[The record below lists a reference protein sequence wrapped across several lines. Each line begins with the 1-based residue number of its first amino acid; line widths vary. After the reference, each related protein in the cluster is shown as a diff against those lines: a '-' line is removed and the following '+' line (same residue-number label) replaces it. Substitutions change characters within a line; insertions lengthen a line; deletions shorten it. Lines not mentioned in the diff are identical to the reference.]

1 MRLLVLNWLDPANPA
16 AGGAEVHLRA
26 TFGRLAGQG
35 TDVRLVASGWPGA
48 PARTII
54 DGIEVYRVG
63 GRLTYPLH
71 APRLARRLARQR
83 PFDVVVE
90 DLNKAPLFTPW
101 WAGEPTILLVH
112 HLFGRTAFQGA
123 SLPVASAAWLLERPL
138 RLAYGRAQV
147 VAVSGSTRDD
157 LITRGFSPGNIR
169 VIENGVESDYY
180 VPGPEASRFERPTLL
195 YLGRLR
201 RYKRVEHILEALA
214 LLRREI
220 SRAKLLVAGA
230 GDARPALEARARTL
244 GLGAGAV
251 EFLGFVDEP
260 TKLALLQRSWIHVLT
275 SAKEGW
281 GITCLEAGACGTPTV
296 ASDSP
301 GLRDAVIDGK
311 TGFLVR
317 HGDTVALA
325 GRLRVLLRDD
335 RRRRAMG
342 KAAREFAVSL
352 SWERASARWIPVLEG
367 AVASRRRAG

>member
-48 PARTII
+48 PARTMI

-63 GRLTYPLH
+63 SRLTYPLH
-71 APRLARRLARQR
+71 APRLARRLARR
-83 PFDVVVE
+83 MRIDVVVE
-90 DLNKAPLFTPW
+90 DLNKAPLFTPC

-112 HLFGRTAFQGA
+112 HLFGKTAFQGA
-123 SLPVASAAWLLERPL
+123 SPPVASAAWLLERPL
-138 RLAYGRAQV
+138 RLAYGRAPV
-147 VAVSGSTRDD
+147 VAVSKSTRDD

-169 VIENGVESDYY
+169 VIENGVESDHY

-195 YLGRLR
+195 YLGRLK
-201 RYKRVEHILEALA
+201 RYKCVEHILEALA
-214 LLRREI
+214 GLRREVGEA
-220 SRAKLLVAGA
+220 RLLVAGA

-244 GLGAGAV
+244 GLGDGAV

-317 HGDTVALA
+317 HGDTAALA
-325 GRLRVLLRDD
+325 RRLRELLRDA
-335 RRRRAMG
+335 RGRRAMG
-342 KAAREFAVSL
+342 EAAREFALSL
-352 SWERASARWIPVLEG
+352 SWEHASARWISVLEG
-367 AVASRRRAG
+367 VVASRRRAG